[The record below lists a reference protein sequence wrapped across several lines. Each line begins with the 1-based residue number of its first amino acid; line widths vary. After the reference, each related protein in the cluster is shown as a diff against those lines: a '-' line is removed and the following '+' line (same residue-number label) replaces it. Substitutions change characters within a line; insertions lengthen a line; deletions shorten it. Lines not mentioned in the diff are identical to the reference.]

1 MRLLKVINATSSYT
15 YMTPTRTRTRVYKYI
30 ILVNTVG
37 AIVGAELSYLYF
49 IYKKQLFSPVI
60 WRTDSPPNTYLYV
73 FSCVHFSYILL
84 NISQNHNSTSP
95 YAFIAVPIKP
105 CYFRGTFMVTSSDE
119 RTNYAKETK

>member
-1 MRLLKVINATSSYT
+1 
-15 YMTPTRTRTRVYKYI
+15 MTLTRRRVRVSKYN
-30 ILVNTVG
+30 ILVNTMG
-37 AIVGAELSYLYF
+37 TQMGTKFLYLFF
-49 IYKKQLFSPVI
+49 INIKQLLNTVI